1 MAECVLAVSFA
12 PLDLGLGV
20 DYVDQDI
27 MTTTGK
33 AVPVEPSAG
42 NVASYAD
49 CGVLLPGFEL
59 SIRDEQHNEV
69 EARQC
74 GEIYLRGPSVMSGYF
89 QDRDS
94 TRAVLSEDGWLDTGD
109 IGYQVDG
116 HLYITA
122 RSKDVIIIKGR
133 NIWPVDM
140 EVVTQ
145 RIDGVRLGGVA
156 AFSVLG
162 FDREEVTVMVVET
175 RLRDTGKRNQLK
187 QRISELI
194 HQHFGVNV
202 IIDLVRSGS
211 LPRTT
216 SGKLSRF
223 QSRHDY
229 LERQRVSG
237 SQQRDTRQLHR
248 KTA

>member
-1 MAECVLAVSFA
+1 
-12 PLDLGLGV
+12 
-20 DYVDQDI
+20 
-27 MTTTGK
+27 MTTTGR
-33 AVPVEPSAG
+33 AEPVDPSVG

-49 CGVLLPGFEL
+49 CGVLLPGFEF
-59 SIRDEQHNEV
+59 SIRDDQNNEV

-89 QDRDS
+89 QDKES
-94 TRAVLSEDGWLDTGD
+94 TQAVLSKDGWLDTGD
-109 IGYQVDG
+109 IGYEVDG
-116 HLYITA
+116 HIYITA

-133 NIWPVDM
+133 NIWRVDM

-145 RIDGVRLGGVA
+145 RIECVRLGGVA

-175 RLRDTGKRNQLK
+175 RLRDPERRKQLK
-187 QRISELI
+187 QQISELI
-194 HQHFGVNV
+194 HMHFGVNV

-229 LERQRVSG
+229 LERQRISV
-237 SQQRDTRQLHR
+237 QQRRVTEQGQR

>member
-1 MAECVLAVSFA
+1 
-12 PLDLGLGV
+12 
-20 DYVDQDI
+20 
-27 MTTTGK
+27 
-33 AVPVEPSAG
+33 
-42 NVASYAD
+42 
-49 CGVLLPGFEL
+49 
-59 SIRDEQHNEV
+59 
-69 EARQC
+69 
-74 GEIYLRGPSVMSGYF
+74 MSGYF
-89 QDRDS
+89 QDESS
-94 TRAVLSEDGWLDTGD
+94 TQAVLGEDGWLDTGD

-133 NIWPVDM
+133 NIWPTDM

-145 RIDGVRLGGVA
+145 RIEGVRLGGVA

-175 RLRDTGKRNQLK
+175 RLRDTDKRRQLK
-187 QRISELI
+187 QQISELI
-194 HQHFGVNV
+194 HMHFGVNV
-202 IIDLVRSGS
+202 IIDLVKSGS

-229 LERQRVSG
+229 LERQKLG
-237 SQQRDTRQLHR
+237 ISQQKLNDLGER
-248 KTA
+248 KIA